1 MKGKPM
7 EKAKKKKSYRK
18 PEVNHVPLKP
28 DEAVLGGC
36 KNDAQNGPAQATCN
50 ALSEC
55 SSMQS

>member
-18 PEVNHVPLKP
+18 PEVNQVPLKP

-36 KNDAQNGPAQATCN
+36 KNDVQNGPGQAYCN
-50 ALSEC
+50 SPLTC
-55 SSMQS
+55 SSQQS